1 MIGLLSKSSLSSR
14 LSLRTNRAPEWVWD
28 HAKQEYVIFWTTRW
42 LPTANLTDKFSPDCD
57 NKAMGDKGSSR
68 FSQWHTRTKD
78 WKIFSDPK
86 MFIDFDCMLDSV
98 APMKLGDGGYDTDI
112 VYYPGDKTYRAFF
125 KSMQAPSLEIGG
137 KNWDDK
143 NIQPWSGVHMV
154 TSADLHTWSLPQPS
168 PKGLTPQMIGPWGVE
183 GPELLIVN
191 ETMHLYYDCSF
202 QPTPAGFPKPPY
214 GVSTAPYPDGF
225 TDLSSWST
233 VVGSCTGNGT
243 LVEFPIGATQGGF
256 ICITNE
262 QFAAIE
268 KKWPVLKEDYLF
280 GSPK

>member
-1 MIGLLSKSSLSSR
+1 MQ
-14 LSLRTNRAPEWVWD
+14 TNRAPEWVWD

-86 MFIDFDCMLDSV
+86 MFIDFDCMLNSV

-137 KNWDDK
+137 KPWDDK
-143 NIQPWSGVHMV
+143 NIQPWSGVHVV

-268 KKWPVLKEDYLF
+268 KKWPVLKEDYLV